1 MAAPRTTSLD
11 LERSEVKSKGQETLT
26 IERILACAVAVNW
39 TDLTRPEE
47 ATSIQ
52 VEYRTKTSRSLESL
66 KFWASTTRGVWKL
79 VCDYRM
85 DPTSAQGSGTT
96 FNTGHFSA
104 DLPWMLDAIMRHQ
117 ADFAPSPSKF
127 LDGLIQVGRPSESEL
142 TAALKDMSETMD
154 QIGPLP
160 VGRQSEQ

>member
-11 LERSEVKSKGQETLT
+11 LERSEVKSNGQETLT

-39 TDLTRPEE
+39 
-47 ATSIQ
+47 
-52 VEYRTKTSRSLESL
+52 
-66 KFWASTTRGVWKL
+66 GVWKL

-154 QIGPLP
+154 RIGPLP